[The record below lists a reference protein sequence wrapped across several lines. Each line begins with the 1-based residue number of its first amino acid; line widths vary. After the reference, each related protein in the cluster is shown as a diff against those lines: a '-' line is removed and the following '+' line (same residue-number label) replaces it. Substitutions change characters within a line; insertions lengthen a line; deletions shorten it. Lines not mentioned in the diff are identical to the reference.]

1 MILDSSFLIH
11 VMSGHDGALQKLDEI
26 EDRGVPQRIPAL
38 AVYELYIGVGI
49 GDLPDREREKI
60 QRVLRPRTFYEVDR
74 DLAARGG
81 LIEGELSA
89 AGNRLGA
96 ADSLIGATAVRFDE
110 PVLTANPDHFERI
123 PGVVVET
130 YE

>member
-11 VMSGHDGALQKLDEI
+11 VMSRHDGALEKLDEI
-26 EDRGVPQRIPAL
+26 EERGVPQRIPAL
-38 AVYELYIGVGI
+38 AVYELYVGVGR
-49 GDLPDREREKI
+49 GSLPDRERGKI

-81 LIEGELSA
+81 LVEGELSA
-89 AGNRLGA
+89 AGERIGA
-96 ADSLIGATAVRFDE
+96 ADALIGATALRFDE

-123 PGVVVET
+123 PEVEVET
-130 YE
+130 YA